1 MKFCRKAQ
9 NTKYCNDSTELSS
22 AKKGE
27 KRTKSGRQ
35 RERREKK
42 RLSFKITEKANTST
56 FLPSSDKSV
65 ATAEIRK
72 LVNAFG
78 NCRV

>member
-1 MKFCRKAQ
+1 MIA
-9 NTKYCNDSTELSS
+9 LSS
-22 AKKGE
+22 QVLKKVRKE
-27 KRTKSGRQ
+27 Q
-35 RERREKK
+35 RVEGKGKEEKK
-42 RLSFKITEKANTST
+42 KMSFKITEKANTST